1 MHQLF
6 SQVLSQRD
14 LSRAGD
20 LFSLEDAEIEDCL
33 SQALEHIKAISCS
46 PDYLT
51 NDNDQAVVEICITRI
66 TTAIRGTGSI
76 ERHGGALNYSRPP
89 VMVLAVPVAFLLS
102 RSKHL
107 TTGCESALL
116 YPMRSRRIYVAVL
129 PDVPLSL
136 TAFTACLWVK
146 PAAGAGANRTVL
158 FSYGTRR
165 NPYEIQLLFSAGS
178 ALFTVGGE
186 AHLVEGRG
194 VLRAGGVPEW
204 LHLCGAWNSQQGHA
218 SLWADGRKVASA
230 PGVADGRNKVA
241 CPRRVWALPRG
252 C

>member
-1 MHQLF
+1 
-6 SQVLSQRD
+6 
-14 LSRAGD
+14 
-20 LFSLEDAEIEDCL
+20 
-33 SQALEHIKAISCS
+33 
-46 PDYLT
+46 
-51 NDNDQAVVEICITRI
+51 
-66 TTAIRGTGSI
+66 
-76 ERHGGALNYSRPP
+76 
-89 VMVLAVPVAFLLS
+89 
-102 RSKHL
+102 
-107 TTGCESALL
+107 
-116 YPMRSRRIYVAVL
+116 MRSRRIYVAVL

-230 PGVADGRNKVA
+230 PGVAEGRVLPAGGALQLGQERNGCCPGSLGGSGGGGGGGGGGGAGTGSGVSGFEDGFDPKLAFAGKMTGVNVWDRVLSEEEMVRAASPEGHGCGRRGNVVA
-241 CPRRVWALPRG
+241 WGVTEMVPHGGAQFIA
-252 C
+252 